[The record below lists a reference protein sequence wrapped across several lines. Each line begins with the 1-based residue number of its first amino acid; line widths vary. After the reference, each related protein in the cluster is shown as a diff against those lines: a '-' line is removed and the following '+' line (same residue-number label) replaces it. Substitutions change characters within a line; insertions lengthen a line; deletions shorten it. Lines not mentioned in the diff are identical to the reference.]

1 MFNPASPE
9 DALLMTKEAFLLS
22 AQLRLPV
29 IVRMTTRVDHSRG
42 VISYGKFDPKETIAH
57 FDRLP
62 QHINIPARTAT
73 AHKTLLDKLDAE
85 IFVSLNKKYNTV
97 FSSGKVGKEQL
108 GIIASGV
115 SLVYAQELLS
125 RNSDAK
131 NISVLKVAVIHPFP
145 EKDILAFL
153 KKGIKKVLI
162 LEELDPLLENDVRV
176 SIQKNKID

>member
-1 MFNPASPE
+1 
-9 DALLMTKEAFLLS
+9 MTKTAFSLS

-42 VISYGKFDPKETIAH
+42 VISYGNFDPKETIAH

-73 AHKTLLDKLDAE
+73 AHKTLLDKLDSE
-85 IFVSLNKKYNTV
+85 LFVILNKKFNTV
-97 FSSGKVGKEQL
+97 FPSVKTGKEQM

-125 RNSDAK
+125 RNS
-131 NISVLKVAVIHPFP
+131 
-145 EKDILAFL
+145 
-153 KKGIKKVLI
+153 
-162 LEELDPLLENDVRV
+162 
-176 SIQKNKID
+176 